1 MQKVNLSYVNVS
13 HGIEP
18 WKLMSSY
25 QVLDLLLGVVT
36 WNRTTETNVVF
47 VCVTI
52 DENGSRSNVVFFL
65 RSVYMLYC
73 FVTVFRKIQIKKKI
87 FC

>member
-1 MQKVNLSYVNVS
+1 MFS

-52 DENGSRSNVVFFL
+52 DKMDLVAMSSSFVICIYV
-65 RSVYMLYC
+65 MLFCYC
-73 FVTVFRKIQIKKKI
+73 I
-87 FC
+87 